1 MQNLFDITYVESYV
15 DITGTTIN
23 GNFFKVELKPRQ
35 KFPTIDEFLT
45 DYYSSIN
52 VIEFKTF
59 FTYLVDYATGAISFG
74 QQQGKSKLKVTQK
87 VMEFNRRISCLCS
100 DTKKEI
106 SVGGTSKLSEID
118 NTNDSFFE
126 LDDVDVR
133 IIEQNISDIKL
144 GIIEFEDCDNVKVT
158 LNVESSIQALE
169 ELNFNEDTT
178 DINELNNALNI
189 IYPATDQT
197 FQASLDQNFFK
208 QFVNAMVASILSPK
222 TILQFMVML

>member
-1 MQNLFDITYVESYV
+1 
-15 DITGTTIN
+15 
-23 GNFFKVELKPRQ
+23 
-35 KFPTIDEFLT
+35 
-45 DYYSSIN
+45 
-52 VIEFKTF
+52 
-59 FTYLVDYATGAISFG
+59 
-74 QQQGKSKLKVTQK
+74 
-87 VMEFNRRISCLCS
+87 MEFNRRISCLCS

-222 TILQFMVML
+222 TIDINDTLEFAVNLMGEKKVWDLPVIENGILKGLLHLHPLVSALLKK